1 MNIIPRKVILGSSSI
16 YRTTLLSKYLPDFIS
31 ISPNIDE
38 SERPKEPA
46 KDLSLRL
53 ALEKATIIASN
64 RPKDIVIGSDQ
75 VASFEN
81 VNIGK
86 PMDCSTAYN
95 QMIKFSG
102 KNVSFYTGAVIIIKE
117 LETILSHVDKT
128 IIKFKLFEKNK
139 LEEYLNSENHFNTTS
154 GVRIESLPFQNL
166 VDKIMTEDK
175 EAIIGL
181 PMIWL
186 VKQIKNLQ
194 SKWRK

>member
-53 ALEKATIIASN
+53 ALEKATKIASN

-86 PMDCSTAYN
+86 PMNRSAAYN
-95 QMIKFSG
+95 QMIKFSD
-102 KNVSFYTGAVIIIKE
+102 KNVSFYTSAVIIIKE
-117 LETILSHVDKT
+117 LETVLSHIDKT
-128 IIKFKLFEKNK
+128 IIKFKPFEKK
-139 LEEYLNSENHFNTTS
+139 ELENYLNSENRFNTTA
-154 GVRIESLPFQNL
+154 GVKAESFPFQKL
-166 VDKIMTEDK
+166 VDKIITEDK

-194 SKWRK
+194 S

>member
-86 PMDCSTAYN
+86 PMDRITAYN
-95 QMIKFSG
+95 QMIQFSG
-102 KNVSFYTGAVIIIKE
+102 KSVSFYTGAVIIIKE
-117 LETILSHVDKT
+117 LKTVLSHVDKT
-128 IIKFKLFEKNK
+128 IIKFKTFEKK
-139 LEEYLNSENHFNTTS
+139 ELEDYLNSENRFNTTA
-154 GVRIESLPFQNL
+154 GVKAESFPFQKL
-166 VDKIMTEDK
+166 VDKIVTKDK

-194 SKWRK
+194 S

>member
-1 MNIIPRKVILGSSSI
+1 MNINPRKVILGSSSI
-16 YRTTLLSKYLPDFIS
+16 YRKTLLSKYLPDFIS

-86 PMDCSTAYN
+86 PMDHITAYN
-95 QMIKFSG
+95 QMIQFSG

-117 LETILSHVDKT
+117 LETVLSHVDKT
-128 IIKFKLFEKNK
+128 IIKFKTFEKK
-139 LEEYLNSENHFNTTS
+139 ELEDYLNSENHSNTTA
-154 GVRIESLPFQNL
+154 GVKAESFPFQKL
-166 VDKIMTEDK
+166 VDKIVTEDK

-186 VKQIKNLQ
+186 VKQIKKLQ
-194 SKWRK
+194 S

>member
-1 MNIIPRKVILGSSSI
+1 MNINPRKVILGSSSI

-86 PMDCSTAYN
+86 PMDRSTAYN
-95 QMIKFSG
+95 QMIQFSG

-117 LETILSHVDKT
+117 LETVLSHVDKT
-128 IIKFKLFEKNK
+128 IIKFKTFEKK
-139 LEEYLNSENHFNTTS
+139 ELEDYLNSENRFNTTA
-154 GVRIESLPFQNL
+154 GVKAESFPFQKL
-166 VDKIMTEDK
+166 VDKIVTEDK

-186 VKQIKNLQ
+186 VKQIKKLQ
-194 SKWRK
+194 S

>member
-16 YRTTLLSKYLPDFIS
+16 YRTILLSKYLPDFIS

-53 ALEKATIIASN
+53 ALEKATKIASN

-86 PMDCSTAYN
+86 PMDRITAYN
-95 QMIKFSG
+95 QMIQFSG
-102 KNVSFYTGAVIIIKE
+102 KSVSFYTGAVIIIKE
-117 LETILSHVDKT
+117 LKTVLSHVDKT
-128 IIKFKLFEKNK
+128 IIKFKTFEKK
-139 LEEYLNSENHFNTTS
+139 ELEDYLNSENRFNTTA
-154 GVRIESLPFQNL
+154 GVRIESFPFQNL
-166 VDKIMTEDK
+166 IYQIVTEDK

-194 SKWRK
+194 S

>member
-1 MNIIPRKVILGSSSI
+1 MNINPRKVILGSSSI

-86 PMDCSTAYN
+86 PMDHITAYN
-95 QMIKFSG
+95 QMIQFSG

-117 LETILSHVDKT
+117 LETVLSHVDKT
-128 IIKFKLFEKNK
+128 IIKFKTFEKK
-139 LEEYLNSENHFNTTS
+139 ELEDYLNSENHFNTTA
-154 GVRIESLPFQNL
+154 GVKAESFPFQKL
-166 VDKIMTEDK
+166 VDKIVTEDK

-194 SKWRK
+194 S

>member
-1 MNIIPRKVILGSSSI
+1 MNINPRKVILGSSSI
-16 YRTTLLSKYLPDFIS
+16 YRKTLLSKYLPDFIS

-86 PMDCSTAYN
+86 PMDRITAYN
-95 QMIKFSG
+95 QMIQFSG

-117 LETILSHVDKT
+117 LETVLSHVDKT
-128 IIKFKLFEKNK
+128 IIKFKTFEKK
-139 LEEYLNSENHFNTTS
+139 ELEDYLNSENNFNTTA
-154 GVRIESLPFQNL
+154 GVKAESFPFQKL
-166 VDKIMTEDK
+166 VDKIVTEDK

-194 SKWRK
+194 S

>member
-1 MNIIPRKVILGSSSI
+1 MIIIQRKVILGSSSI

-38 SERPKEPA
+38 SARPKEPA

-86 PMDCSTAYN
+86 PMDRSTAYN
-95 QMIKFSG
+95 QMIQFSG

-117 LETILSHVDKT
+117 LETVLSHVDKT
-128 IIKFKLFEKNK
+128 IIKFKIFEKK
-139 LEEYLNSENHFNTTS
+139 ELEDYLNSENRFNTTA
-154 GVRIESLPFQNL
+154 GVRNESFPFQNL
-166 VDKIMTEDK
+166 VDKIVTEDK

-194 SKWRK
+194 S

>member
-1 MNIIPRKVILGSSSI
+1 MIIIQRKVILGSSSI

-53 ALEKATIIASN
+53 ALEKATKIASN

-86 PMDCSTAYN
+86 PMDHITAYN
-95 QMIKFSG
+95 QMIQFSG

-117 LETILSHVDKT
+117 LETVLSHVDKT
-128 IIKFKLFEKNK
+128 IIKFKTFEKK
-139 LEEYLNSENHFNTTS
+139 ELEDYLNSENHFNTTA
-154 GVRIESLPFQNL
+154 GVKAESLPFQKL
-166 VDKIMTEDK
+166 VDKIVTEDK

-194 SKWRK
+194 S

>member
-16 YRTTLLSKYLPDFIS
+16 YRTILLSKYLPDFIS

-53 ALEKATIIASN
+53 ALEKATEIASN

-86 PMDCSTAYN
+86 PMNHSTAYN
-95 QMIKFSG
+95 QMIRFSG
-102 KNVSFYTGAVIIIKE
+102 KDVSFHTGAVIMIKE

-128 IIKFKLFEKNK
+128 IIKFKPFEKK
-139 LEEYLNSENHFNTTS
+139 ELEDYLNSENYFNTTA
-154 GVRIESLPFQNL
+154 GVRIESSKFQNL
-166 VDKIMTEDK
+166 IDDIVTEDK

-186 VKQIKNLQ
+186 MKQIKNLQ
-194 SKWRK
+194 S

>member
-1 MNIIPRKVILGSSSI
+1 MNIILRKVILGSSSI
-16 YRTTLLSKYLPDFIS
+16 YRTALLSKYLPDFIS

-38 SERPKEPA
+38 SARPKEPA

-53 ALEKATIIASN
+53 ALEKATKIASS

-86 PMDCSTAYN
+86 PMDHTTAYN
-95 QMIKFSG
+95 QMIKFSD
-102 KNVSFYTGAVIIIKE
+102 KNVSFYTGAVIMIKE

-128 IIKFKLFEKNK
+128 IIKFKPFEKK
-139 LEEYLNSENHFNTTS
+139 ELEDYLNSENYFNTTA
-154 GVRIESLPFQNL
+154 GVRIESSKFQNL
-166 VDKIMTEDK
+166 IDDIVTDDK

-186 VKQIKNLQ
+186 MKQIKNLQ
-194 SKWRK
+194 S

>member
-38 SERPKEPA
+38 SEHPKEPA

-53 ALEKATIIASN
+53 ALEKATKIASN

-75 VASFEN
+75 VASFEKI
-81 VNIGK
+81 NIGK
-86 PMDCSTAYN
+86 PMNRSTAYN
-95 QMIKFSG
+95 QMIKFSD
-102 KNVSFYTGAVIIIKE
+102 KNVSFYTGAVIMIKE

-128 IIKFKLFEKNK
+128 IIKFKPFEKK
-139 LEEYLNSENHFNTTS
+139 ELEDYLNSENYFNTTA
-154 GVRIESLPFQNL
+154 GVRIESSKFQNL
-166 VDKIMTEDK
+166 IDDIVTDDK

-186 VKQIKNLQ
+186 MKQIKNLQ
-194 SKWRK
+194 S

>member
-1 MNIIPRKVILGSSSI
+1 MIIIQRKVILGSSSI

-86 PMDCSTAYN
+86 PMDRITAYN
-95 QMIKFSG
+95 QIIKFSG
-102 KNVSFYTGAVIIIKE
+102 KSVSFYTGAVIIIKE
-117 LETILSHVDKT
+117 LKTVLSHVDKT
-128 IIKFKLFEKNK
+128 IIKFKTFEKK
-139 LEEYLNSENHFNTTS
+139 ELEDYLNSENRFNTTA
-154 GVRIESLPFQNL
+154 GVRIESFPFQNL
-166 VDKIMTEDK
+166 VDKIVTKDK

-194 SKWRK
+194 S

>member
-1 MNIIPRKVILGSSSI
+1 MNIIIRKVILGSSSI
-16 YRTTLLSKYLPDFIS
+16 YRTALLSKYLPYFIS

-38 SERPKEPA
+38 SERLAEPA

-53 ALEKATIIASN
+53 ALEKATKIASS

-86 PMDCSTAYN
+86 PMDRITAYN
-95 QMIKFSG
+95 QMIKFSD

-117 LETILSHVDKT
+117 LGTMLSHVDKT
-128 IIKFKLFEKNK
+128 IIKFKPFEKK
-139 LEEYLNSENHFNTTS
+139 ELEDYLNSENDFNTTA
-154 GVRIESLPFQNL
+154 GVRIESFKFQNL
-166 VDKIMTEDK
+166 IDDIVTEDK

-186 VKQIKNLQ
+186 MKQIKNLQ
-194 SKWRK
+194 S

>member
-1 MNIIPRKVILGSSSI
+1 MNINPRKVILGSSSI
-16 YRTTLLSKYLPDFIS
+16 YRKKLLSKYLPDFIS

-86 PMDCSTAYN
+86 PMDRSTAYN
-95 QMIKFSG
+95 QMIKFSD
-102 KNVSFYTGAVIIIKE
+102 KDVSFYTGAVIMIKE

-128 IIKFKLFEKNK
+128 IIKFKLFEKK
-139 LEEYLNSENHFNTTS
+139 ELEDYLNSENRFNTTA
-154 GVRIESLPFQNL
+154 GVKAESFPFQKL
-166 VDKIMTEDK
+166 VDKIITEDK

-181 PMIWL
+181 PMVWL

-194 SKWRK
+194 S

>member
-1 MNIIPRKVILGSSSI
+1 MNINPRKVILGSSSI

-86 PMDCSTAYN
+86 PMDRITAYN
-95 QMIKFSG
+95 QMIQFSG

-117 LETILSHVDKT
+117 LETVLSHVDKT
-128 IIKFKLFEKNK
+128 IIKFKTFEKK
-139 LEEYLNSENHFNTTS
+139 ELEDYLNSENHFNTTA
-154 GVRIESLPFQNL
+154 GVKAESFPFQKL
-166 VDKIMTEDK
+166 VDKIVTEDK

-194 SKWRK
+194 S

>member
-1 MNIIPRKVILGSSSI
+1 MNIILRKVILGSSSI
-16 YRTTLLSKYLPDFIS
+16 YRTALLSKYLPYFIS

-38 SERPKEPA
+38 SERLAEPA

-53 ALEKATIIASN
+53 ALEKATKIASS

-86 PMDCSTAYN
+86 PIDHTTAYN
-95 QMIKFSG
+95 QMIKFSD
-102 KNVSFYTGAVIIIKE
+102 KNVSFYTGAVIMIKE

-128 IIKFKLFEKNK
+128 IIKFKTFEKK
-139 LEEYLNSENHFNTTS
+139 ELEDYLNSENNFNTTA
-154 GVRIESLPFQNL
+154 GVKAESFPFQKL
-166 VDKIMTEDK
+166 VDKIVTEDK

-186 VKQIKNLQ
+186 VKQIKKLQ
-194 SKWRK
+194 S

>member
-16 YRTTLLSKYLPDFIS
+16 YRTILLSKYLPDFIS

-53 ALEKATIIASN
+53 ALEKATKIASN

-86 PMDCSTAYN
+86 PMDRSTAYN
-95 QMIKFSG
+95 QIIKFSG

-128 IIKFKLFEKNK
+128 IIKFKPFEKK
-139 LEEYLNSENHFNTTS
+139 ELEDYLNSENYFNTTA
-154 GVRIESLPFQNL
+154 GVRIESSKFQNL
-166 VDKIMTEDK
+166 IDDIVTDDK

-186 VKQIKNLQ
+186 MKQIKNLQ
-194 SKWRK
+194 S

>member
-1 MNIIPRKVILGSSSI
+1 MIIIQRKVILGSSSI

-53 ALEKATIIASN
+53 ALEKATKIASN

-86 PMDCSTAYN
+86 PMDRSTAYN
-95 QMIKFSG
+95 QMIQFSG

-117 LETILSHVDKT
+117 LETVLSHVDKT
-128 IIKFKLFEKNK
+128 IIKFKPFEKK
-139 LEEYLNSENHFNTTS
+139 ELEDYLNSENRFNTTA
-154 GVRIESLPFQNL
+154 GVRIESFPFQNL
-166 VDKIMTEDK
+166 IYQIVTEDK

-194 SKWRK
+194 S

>member
-1 MNIIPRKVILGSSSI
+1 MIIIQRKVILGSSSI

-64 RPKDIVIGSDQ
+64 KPKDIVIGSDQ

-86 PMDCSTAYN
+86 PMDRSTAYN
-95 QMIKFSG
+95 QMIKFSD
-102 KNVSFYTGAVIIIKE
+102 KDVSFHTGVVIMIKE
-117 LETILSHVDKT
+117 LETTLSHVDKT
-128 IIKFKLFEKNK
+128 IIKFRPFEKK
-139 LEEYLNSENHFNTTS
+139 ELENYLNSENHFNTTA
-154 GVRIESLPFQNL
+154 GVRTESSKFQNL
-166 VDKIMTEDK
+166 IDQIVTEDK

-194 SKWRK
+194 S

>member
-53 ALEKATIIASN
+53 ALEKATKIASN

-86 PMDCSTAYN
+86 PMNRSAAYN
-95 QMIKFSG
+95 QMIKFSD
-102 KNVSFYTGAVIIIKE
+102 KNVSFYTSAVIIIKE
-117 LETILSHVDKT
+117 LETVLSHIDKT
-128 IIKFKLFEKNK
+128 IIKFKPFKKKE
-139 LEEYLNSENHFNTTS
+139 LEDYLNGENRFNTTA
-154 GVRIESLPFQNL
+154 GVKAESFPFQKL
-166 VDKIMTEDK
+166 VDKIITEDK

-181 PMIWL
+181 PMMWL

-194 SKWRK
+194 S

>member
-16 YRTTLLSKYLPDFIS
+16 YRTTLLLKYFPDFIS

-38 SERPKEPA
+38 SQRPKEPA
-46 KDLSLRL
+46 KNLSLRL
-53 ALEKATIIASN
+53 ALEKATKIASN

-86 PMDCSTAYN
+86 PMDRSTAYN

-102 KNVSFYTGAVIIIKE
+102 KNISFYTSAVIIIKE
-117 LETILSHVDKT
+117 LETVLSHIDKT
-128 IIKFKLFEKNK
+128 IIKFKPFEKK
-139 LEEYLNSENHFNTTS
+139 ELENYLNSENRFNTTA
-154 GVRIESLPFQNL
+154 GVKAESFPFQKL
-166 VDKIMTEDK
+166 VDKIITEDK

-194 SKWRK
+194 S

>member
-1 MNIIPRKVILGSSSI
+1 MIIIQRKVILGSSSI

-86 PMDCSTAYN
+86 PMDRITAYN
-95 QMIKFSG
+95 QMIQFSG

-117 LETILSHVDKT
+117 LETVLSHVDKT
-128 IIKFKLFEKNK
+128 IIKFKTFEKK
-139 LEEYLNSENHFNTTS
+139 ELEDYLNSENRFNTTA
-154 GVRIESLPFQNL
+154 GVRIESFPFQNL
-166 VDKIMTEDK
+166 VDKIVTEDK

-194 SKWRK
+194 S

>member
-1 MNIIPRKVILGSSSI
+1 MIIIQRKVILGSSSI

-53 ALEKATIIASN
+53 ALEKATKIASN

-86 PMDCSTAYN
+86 PMDRSTAYN

-102 KNVSFYTGAVIIIKE
+102 KDVSFHTGAVIMIKE

-128 IIKFKLFEKNK
+128 IIKFKPFEKK
-139 LEEYLNSENHFNTTS
+139 ELEDYLNSENHFNTTA
-154 GVRIESLPFQNL
+154 GVRTESFPFQNL
-166 VDKIMTEDK
+166 VDKIVTEDK

-194 SKWRK
+194 S

>member
-1 MNIIPRKVILGSSSI
+1 MNIILRKVILGSSSI
-16 YRTTLLSKYLPDFIS
+16 YRTALLSKYLPYFIS

-38 SERPKEPA
+38 SERLAEPA

-53 ALEKATIIASN
+53 ALEKATKIASS

-86 PMDCSTAYN
+86 PMNRSTAYN
-95 QMIKFSG
+95 QMIKFSD
-102 KNVSFYTGAVIIIKE
+102 KNVSFYTGAVIMIKE

-128 IIKFKLFEKNK
+128 IIKFKPFEKK
-139 LEEYLNSENHFNTTS
+139 ELEDYLNSENYFNTTA
-154 GVRIESLPFQNL
+154 GVRIESSKFQNL
-166 VDKIMTEDK
+166 IDDIVTDDK

-186 VKQIKNLQ
+186 MKQIKNLQ
-194 SKWRK
+194 S

>member
-16 YRTTLLSKYLPDFIS
+16 YRTILLSKYLPDFIS

-53 ALEKATIIASN
+53 ALEKATKIASN

-86 PMDCSTAYN
+86 PMDRITAYN
-95 QMIKFSG
+95 QMIQFSG

-117 LETILSHVDKT
+117 LETVLSHVDKT
-128 IIKFKLFEKNK
+128 IIKFKTFEKK
-139 LEEYLNSENHFNTTS
+139 ELEDYLNSENRFNTTA
-154 GVRIESLPFQNL
+154 GVRIESFPFQNL
-166 VDKIMTEDK
+166 VDKIVTEDK

-194 SKWRK
+194 S

>member
-1 MNIIPRKVILGSSSI
+1 MIIIQRKVILGSSSI

-53 ALEKATIIASN
+53 ALEKATKIASN

-86 PMDCSTAYN
+86 PMDRSTAYN

-128 IIKFKLFEKNK
+128 IIKFKPFEKK
-139 LEEYLNSENHFNTTS
+139 ELEDYLNSENRFNTTA
-154 GVRIESLPFQNL
+154 GVKAESFPFQKL
-166 VDKIMTEDK
+166 VDKIITEDK

-194 SKWRK
+194 S

>member
-1 MNIIPRKVILGSSSI
+1 MNINPRKVILGSSSI
-16 YRTTLLSKYLPDFIS
+16 YRTILLSKYLPDFIS

-53 ALEKATIIASN
+53 ALEKATKIASN

-86 PMDCSTAYN
+86 PMDRITAYN
-95 QMIKFSG
+95 QMIQFSG
-102 KNVSFYTGAVIIIKE
+102 KSVSFYTGAVIIIKE
-117 LETILSHVDKT
+117 LETVLSHVDKT
-128 IIKFKLFEKNK
+128 IIKFKTFEKK
-139 LEEYLNSENHFNTTS
+139 ELEDYLNGENRFNTTA
-154 GVRIESLPFQNL
+154 GVKAESLPFQKL
-166 VDKIMTEDK
+166 VDKIVTEDK

-186 VKQIKNLQ
+186 VKQIKKLQ
-194 SKWRK
+194 S

>member
-1 MNIIPRKVILGSSSI
+1 MIIIQRKVILGSSSI

-86 PMDCSTAYN
+86 PMDRITAYN
-95 QMIKFSG
+95 QMIQFSG

-117 LETILSHVDKT
+117 LETVLSHVDKT
-128 IIKFKLFEKNK
+128 IIKFKTFEKK
-139 LEEYLNSENHFNTTS
+139 ELEDYLNSENHFNTTA
-154 GVRIESLPFQNL
+154 GVKAESFPFQKL
-166 VDKIMTEDK
+166 VDKIVTEDK

-194 SKWRK
+194 S

>member
-38 SERPKEPA
+38 SERPNEPA

-86 PMDCSTAYN
+86 PMDRITAYN
-95 QMIKFSG
+95 QMIQFSG

-117 LETILSHVDKT
+117 LETVLSHVDKT
-128 IIKFKLFEKNK
+128 IIKFKTFEKK
-139 LEEYLNSENHFNTTS
+139 ELEDYLNSENHFNTTA
-154 GVRIESLPFQNL
+154 GVKAESSKFQNL
-166 VDKIMTEDK
+166 IDEIMTEDK

-194 SKWRK
+194 S

>member
-1 MNIIPRKVILGSSSI
+1 MNIILRKVILGSSSI
-16 YRTTLLSKYLPDFIS
+16 YRTALLSKYLPYFIS

-38 SERPKEPA
+38 SERLAEPA

-53 ALEKATIIASN
+53 ALEKATKIASS

-86 PMDCSTAYN
+86 PMDHTTAYN
-95 QMIKFSG
+95 QMIKFSD
-102 KNVSFYTGAVIIIKE
+102 KNVSFYTGAVIMIKE

-128 IIKFKLFEKNK
+128 IIKFKPFEKK
-139 LEEYLNSENHFNTTS
+139 ELEDYLNSENYFNTTA
-154 GVRIESLPFQNL
+154 GVRIESSKFQNL
-166 VDKIMTEDK
+166 IDDIVTEDN

-186 VKQIKNLQ
+186 MKQIKNLQ
-194 SKWRK
+194 S

>member
-1 MNIIPRKVILGSSSI
+1 MNINPRKVILGSSSI

-38 SERPKEPA
+38 SERPNEPA

-86 PMDCSTAYN
+86 PMDRSTAYN
-95 QMIKFSG
+95 QMIQFSG

-117 LETILSHVDKT
+117 LETVLSHVDKT
-128 IIKFKLFEKNK
+128 IIKFKTFEKK
-139 LEEYLNSENHFNTTS
+139 ELEDYLNSENRFNTTA
-154 GVRIESLPFQNL
+154 GVRNESFPFQNL
-166 VDKIMTEDK
+166 VDKIVTEDK

-194 SKWRK
+194 S

>member
-1 MNIIPRKVILGSSSI
+1 MNINPRKVILGSSSI
-16 YRTTLLSKYLPDFIS
+16 YRKTLLSKYLPDFIS

-86 PMDCSTAYN
+86 PMDRITAYN
-95 QMIKFSG
+95 QMIQFSG

-117 LETILSHVDKT
+117 LETVLSHVDKT
-128 IIKFKLFEKNK
+128 IIKFKTFEKK
-139 LEEYLNSENHFNTTS
+139 ELEDYLNSENRFNTTA
-154 GVRIESLPFQNL
+154 GVKAESFPFQKL
-166 VDKIMTEDK
+166 VDKIVTEDK

-194 SKWRK
+194 S

>member
-1 MNIIPRKVILGSSSI
+1 
-16 YRTTLLSKYLPDFIS
+16 LSKYLPDFIS

-86 PMDCSTAYN
+86 PMDRITAYN
-95 QMIKFSG
+95 QMIQFSG

-117 LETILSHVDKT
+117 LETVLSHVDKT
-128 IIKFKLFEKNK
+128 IIKFKTFEKK
-139 LEEYLNSENHFNTTS
+139 ELEDYLNSENRFNTTA
-154 GVRIESLPFQNL
+154 GVRIESFPFQNL
-166 VDKIMTEDK
+166 VDKIVTKDK

-194 SKWRK
+194 S

>member
-1 MNIIPRKVILGSSSI
+1 MNINPRKVILGSSSI
-16 YRTTLLSKYLPDFIS
+16 YRKTLLSKYLPDFIS

-86 PMDCSTAYN
+86 PMDRSTAYN
-95 QMIKFSG
+95 QMIKFSD
-102 KNVSFYTGAVIIIKE
+102 KDVSFYTGAVIMIKE

-139 LEEYLNSENHFNTTS
+139 LEEYLNSENHFNTTA
-154 GVRIESLPFQNL
+154 GVRIESFLFQNL
-166 VDKIMTEDK
+166 VDKIVTEDK

>member
-1 MNIIPRKVILGSSSI
+1 MIIIQRKVILGSSSI

-86 PMDCSTAYN
+86 PMDRITAYN
-95 QMIKFSG
+95 QMIQFSG

-117 LETILSHVDKT
+117 LETVLSHVDKT
-128 IIKFKLFEKNK
+128 IIKFKTFEKK
-139 LEEYLNSENHFNTTS
+139 ELEDYLNSENHFNTTA
-154 GVRIESLPFQNL
+154 GVKAESSKFQNL
-166 VDKIMTEDK
+166 IDEIMTEDK

-194 SKWRK
+194 S

>member
-1 MNIIPRKVILGSSSI
+1 MNINPRKVILGSSSI
-16 YRTTLLSKYLPDFIS
+16 YRKTLLSKYLPDFIS

-86 PMDCSTAYN
+86 PMDRSTAYN
-95 QMIKFSG
+95 QMIQFSG
-102 KNVSFYTGAVIIIKE
+102 KNISFYTSAVIIIKE
-117 LETILSHVDKT
+117 LETVLSHIDKT
-128 IIKFKLFEKNK
+128 IIKFKPFEKK
-139 LEEYLNSENHFNTTS
+139 ELENYLNSENRFNTTA
-154 GVRIESLPFQNL
+154 GVKAESFPFQKL
-166 VDKIMTEDK
+166 VDKIITEDK

-194 SKWRK
+194 S

>member
-1 MNIIPRKVILGSSSI
+1 MIIIQRKVILGSSSI

-86 PMDCSTAYN
+86 PMDRITAYN
-95 QMIKFSG
+95 QMIQFSG
-102 KNVSFYTGAVIIIKE
+102 KNVFFYTGAVIIIKE
-117 LETILSHVDKT
+117 LETVLSHVDKT
-128 IIKFKLFEKNK
+128 IIKFKTFEKK
-139 LEEYLNSENHFNTTS
+139 ELEDYLNSENRFNTTA
-154 GVRIESLPFQNL
+154 GVRNESFPFQNL
-166 VDKIMTEDK
+166 VDKIVTEDK

-194 SKWRK
+194 S

>member
-86 PMDCSTAYN
+86 PMDRSTAYN
-95 QMIKFSG
+95 QMIQFSG

-117 LETILSHVDKT
+117 LETVLSHVDKT
-128 IIKFKLFEKNK
+128 IIKFKTFEKK
-139 LEEYLNSENHFNTTS
+139 ELEDYLNSENNFNTTA
-154 GVRIESLPFQNL
+154 GVKAESFPFQKL
-166 VDKIMTEDK
+166 VDKIVTEDK

-194 SKWRK
+194 S

>member
-1 MNIIPRKVILGSSSI
+1 MNINPRKVILGSSSI
-16 YRTTLLSKYLPDFIS
+16 YRKTLLSKYLPDFIS

-86 PMDCSTAYN
+86 PMDRITAYN
-95 QMIKFSG
+95 QMIQFSG

-117 LETILSHVDKT
+117 LETVLSHVDKT
-128 IIKFKLFEKNK
+128 IIKFKTFEKK
-139 LEEYLNSENHFNTTS
+139 ELEDYLNSENRFNTTA
-154 GVRIESLPFQNL
+154 GVRIESFPFQNL
-166 VDKIMTEDK
+166 VDKIVTKDK

-194 SKWRK
+194 S